1 MSDCA
6 HARRILIRFI
16 ILMMTLAALIPL
28 CGCNFKLLMETINP
42 PDRSASALVLT
53 DRAELDLEELKLYEF
68 LRTLDLRALD
78 VTLAEI
84 GGIADAL
91 PNCRLLWRVKLAGE
105 TFDNTL
111 TALTLPA
118 GTTDEEFAYIRFFS
132 ELTSVDASACELT
145 ETKLKT
151 ADAYPNVSF
160 VWNAVGVPLTSSDTA
175 LDLTGRTIE
184 NTTALAALLNRM
196 PALESVNLTDARLPD
211 EALFA
216 LIGACPGV
224 DFVRTFDVFGTETP
238 FQTTALDLTK
248 SEVSNADALITALKP
263 LVNLTSVDV
272 TGHAFTDSEIAA
284 VRSAYPNVAF
294 SFSLTRFGQA
304 ITTQTTE
311 LDLRGS
317 TFASPE
323 EVASQL
329 SDLTALTKVDL
340 CDTGL
345 TNEQMEV
352 LVAQF
357 PRIKFVW
364 KVRIGAWVV
373 RTDITA
379 FSKGQRKKF
388 PNDMGECTDTGKT
401 NFYSEDLEPL
411 KYCTDLVYLDLGHG
425 NRITDLS
432 ILSYFPKLKI
442 LIVSMNKIE
451 DISPVAQCKEL
462 ELLEIYQNRIA
473 DLSPIAELPKLRYL
487 NCSINSFTDITPIL
501 ECENLEMLWMVN
513 TRQITREQ
521 KQLIEDT
528 LPNCIVAYFANS
540 SGEGGWIE
548 NGLYAE
554 YQTAFGLPVKKE

>member
-1 MSDCA
+1 MPTN
-6 HARRILIRFI
+6 ARKNKAIRFFVC
-16 ILMMTLAALIPL
+16 LALCCALLLPL
-28 CGCNFKLLMETINP
+28 YGCNFKLLMETVNP

-84 GGIADAL
+84 GGISAAL
-91 PNCRLLWRVKLAGE
+91 PNCRLLWRVKIAGE
-105 TFDNTL
+105 TFDSSL
-111 TALTLPA
+111 PALTLPA
-118 GTTDEEFAYIRFFS
+118 GTTDEEFAYIRFFDA
-132 ELTSVDASACELT
+132 LTSVDASACELT
-145 ETKLKT
+145 IKKLET

-160 VWNAVGVPLTSSDTA
+160 VWNAEGVPLTKSDTT

-184 NTTALAALLNRM
+184 NASALTALLNRT
-196 PALESVNLTDARLPD
+196 PALESVDLTNAVLPD

-216 LIGACPGV
+216 LIDACQGV
-224 DFVRTFDVFGTETP
+224 DFIRTFDVFGAQTP
-238 FQTTALDLTK
+238 FQTTELDLSK
-248 SEVSNADALITALKP
+248 SEVSSADALIAALKP

-272 TGHAFTDSEIAA
+272 TGHTFTDAEIAA

-294 SFSLTRFGQA
+294 SFSLTRFGQT

-311 LDLRGS
+311 LDLRGN

-323 EVASQL
+323 EVASQI

-352 LVAQF
+352 LIAQF
-357 PRIKFVW
+357 PNVKFVW

-388 PNDMGECTDTGKT
+388 PNGMGECTDTGKT
-401 NFYSEDLEPL
+401 NFHSEDLEPL

-432 ILSYFPKLKI
+432 ILSYLPKLKI

-451 DISPVAQCKEL
+451 DLSPVAQCKEL
-462 ELLEIYQNRIA
+462 ELLEIYQNRIV
-473 DLSPIAELPKLRYL
+473 DLSPINELPKLRYL
-487 NCSINSFTDITPIL
+487 NCSANSFTDITPIL
-501 ECENLEMLWMVN
+501 QCANLEMLWVVN
-513 TRQITREQ
+513 TRQVTKEMRA
-521 KQLIEDT
+521 QLKET
-528 LPNCIVAYFANS
+528 LPNCVMCFSANS
-540 SGEGGWIE
+540 SGEGGWIQ

-554 YQTAFGLPVKKE
+554 YQTAFGLPIREE